1 MLKALR
7 SILKWF
13 GIGLLALATLYTVL
27 VAIGSIAVSREKA
40 ALRADGRPMTIE
52 EIIPPEIPDE
62 DNAAL
67 RYNAAFEAIK
77 EQPPLKLEGDKP
89 PVRTP
94 QPTGGAAGTTKTE
107 IVPPFIISATTEP
120 PPPDT
125 LLSQLCRIACEVIR
139 EPSNAQAT
147 KNFGILLG
155 NPDVVKFLAA
165 ANDASKL
172 PGYRQNIDYNAGPS
186 AKIPHIADN
195 LALSRILRA
204 QAVYLAQTGD
214 FVAAWQTIERS
225 LKFSETLRKEPILT
239 SQWVRNSQIMLVVDA
254 IKKVAALSPPDSTIS
269 ENLSKQ
275 LGALDLQSSL
285 ETAYDGERVF
295 GADWVFRRLYLGFVV
310 PWDYAAS
317 LRASRE
323 ICRDVRKQRYG
334 TGLVE
339 LNDYTAKVPSYCILT
354 RLMFPGVQ
362 SAGRNSTYTFGE
374 AEVTRLG
381 LAALRYKQE
390 RGSFPPD
397 LLALGAENIV
407 DPFTGKA
414 FVYRPEGNGFVI
426 YSLGPDATDDN
437 GDKFDHKKQKGD
449 IVWRYAEKAR

>member
-13 GIGLLALATLYTVL
+13 GIGLLALTTLYAVL
-27 VAIGSIAVSREKA
+27 VVIGSIAVSREKA

-52 EIIPPEIPDE
+52 EMIPPEIPDE
-62 DNAAL
+62 ENTAL
-67 RYNAAFEAIK
+67 LYNAAFEAIK
-77 EQPPLKLEGDKP
+77 KQSPLKLEGDKP
-89 PVRTP
+89 PERTL
-94 QPTGGAAGTTKTE
+94 QTANTVSTAKAE
-107 IVPPFIISATTEP
+107 VIPPFIISVTTEP

-147 KNFGILLG
+147 KNFGILLS
-155 NPDVVKFLAA
+155 NPEVLKFLAS

-172 PGYRQNIDYNAGPS
+172 PGYRQNIDYNAGPF
-186 AKIPHIADN
+186 AKIPHVADN
-195 LALSRILRA
+195 PVLSQILRA
-204 QAVYLAQTGD
+204 QAVYLAQSGD
-214 FVAAWQTIERS
+214 FAAAWQTIERS
-225 LKFSETLRKEPILT
+225 LKFSETLSKEPILT
-239 SQWVRNSQIMLVVDA
+239 SQLVRNSQIMLAVDA
-254 IKKVAALSPPDSTIS
+254 IKKVAAISPPDRTTS

-285 ETAYDGERVF
+285 DTAYDGERVF
-295 GADWVFRRLYLGFVV
+295 GADWIFRRLYLGFVV

-317 LRASRE
+317 LRVSHE
-323 ICRDVRKQRYG
+323 MCRDVRKQRYG

-354 RLMFPGVQ
+354 RLMLPGVQ
-362 SAGRNSTYTFGE
+362 SAGRSFTYTFGE

-407 DPFTGKA
+407 DPFTGKP
-414 FVYRPEGNGFVI
+414 FVYRPEGNGFVV

-449 IVWRYAEKAR
+449 IVWRYAEKAG